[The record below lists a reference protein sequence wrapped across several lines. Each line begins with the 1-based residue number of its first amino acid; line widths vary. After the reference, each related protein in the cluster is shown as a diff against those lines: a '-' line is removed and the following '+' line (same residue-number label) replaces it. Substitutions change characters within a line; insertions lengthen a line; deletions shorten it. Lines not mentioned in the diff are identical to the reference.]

1 VNPRRTLVTGAAGF
15 VGSWLVP
22 ALRASGREPIGVHLP
37 GLPRG
42 EAPIPWHACDLRD
55 RAEVR
60 ALVADTR
67 PDEIVHLA
75 ALASPAQ
82 AERDPLEALRS
93 NYLAVDHLLEA
104 LAESA
109 PRARLLFVS
118 TGEIYGFAPS
128 GARPWREDDP
138 FRPQTTYAATKAA
151 GERRIELAVE
161 RAGLDV
167 VIARP
172 FNHTGPGRPALYAE
186 SSFAQQLARVE
197 RGEQEPVLRVGNL
210 DAERDFS
217 DVRDV
222 VAAHLALLERGES
235 GRAYNVSSGRALR
248 IGELLELL
256 IARARVKP
264 RVEVDPERWRP
275 LPPGASSLAGDATR
289 LRALGWQP
297 RHALADT
304 LGALLERYRESPS

>member
-1 VNPRRTLVTGAAGF
+1 VNQPRTLVTGAAGF

-42 EAPIPWHACDLRD
+42 SAPIEWHACDLRE
-55 RAEVR
+55 RAAVA
-60 ALVADTR
+60 ALIASTR
-67 PDEIVHLA
+67 PTEIVHLA
-75 ALASPAQ
+75 ALASPSQ

-93 NYLAVDHLLEA
+93 NYLAVDHLLGA
-104 LAESA
+104 LVESA

-118 TGEIYGFAPS
+118 TGEIYGFAAS
-128 GARPWREDDP
+128 GARAFRESDR
-138 FRPQTTYAATKAA
+138 FRPQTIYAATKAA

-161 RAGLDV
+161 RDGLDV

-172 FNHTGPGRPALYAE
+172 FNHTGPGRPTIYAE
-186 SSFAQQLARVE
+186 ASFAEQLARIE
-197 RGEQEPVLRVGNL
+197 RGLQEPVLRVGNL

-222 VAAHLALLERGES
+222 VAAHLELLERGARGE
-235 GRAYNVSSGRALR
+235 AYNVCSGQAVR
-248 IGELLELL
+248 IGALLDLL

-275 LPPGASSLAGDATR
+275 LPQGASSLSGDASR
-289 LRALGWQP
+289 LRALGWRP
-297 RHALADT
+297 AYSLADT
-304 LGALLERYRESPS
+304 LEALLESSRACL

>member
-1 VNPRRTLVTGAAGF
+1 MNQPRTLVTGAAGF

-42 EAPIPWHACDLRD
+42 DAPIEWHACDLRD
-55 RAEVR
+55 RR
-60 ALVADTR
+60 AVTALIAASR
-67 PDEIVHLA
+67 PSEIVHLA
-75 ALASPAQ
+75 ALASPSQ

-93 NYLAVDHLLEA
+93 NYLAVDHLLAA

-128 GARPWREDDP
+128 GARPWRESDP

-161 RAGLDV
+161 RDGLDV

-172 FNHTGPGRPALYAE
+172 FNHTGPGRPPIYAE
-186 SSFAQQLARVE
+186 SSFAEQLARIE
-197 RGEQEPVLRVGNL
+197 RGQQEPVLRVGNL

-222 VAAHLALLERGES
+222 VTAHLALLERGER
-235 GRAYNVSSGRALR
+235 GFAYNVCSGQPVR
-248 IGELLELL
+248 IGALLELL

-275 LPPGASSLAGDATR
+275 RPRGASSLAGDASR
-289 LRALGWQP
+289 LRALGWRP
-297 RHALADT
+297 SYALADT
-304 LGALLERYRESPS
+304 LEALLERARASL